1 MFLNCHS
8 YYSLRYGTLSIEK
21 LVETAKACGVTTL
34 ALTDINNSTGIIDF
48 VKTCRENRIRPVA
61 GIEFRK
67 DEKLLYIGLARNNEG
82 FRELNEFLSYHTL
95 NRLPLPNQPPEFE
108 NVVLI
113 YPLQSSEIAKWRSSE
128 NSPAHQLV
136 SSSACQLANSPA
148 RQLLGIPPSF
158 IRKLA
163 TLPDKNILEH
173 AVILTPVTFTNE
185 KEYDL
190 HCNLR
195 AVDNNILLS
204 RLRPEQLAAPDE
216 KMVPEGEVRDFYK
229 DYPQLIRNTEHLL
242 GECSIDFDF
251 SSHKNRKTFT
261 GNSYDDKTLLEKLAN
276 DGLIYRY
283 GKSNREAAKRVRHEL
298 EIIDKMDFSSYFL
311 ITWDIIRYSMS
322 RGFYHV
328 GRGSGAN
335 SIVAYCLKITDVD
348 PIELDLYFER
358 FINPKRTSPPDFD
371 IDYSWKERDEVLDY
385 IFKRYGHKHTAL
397 LGAMSTFKGNSI
409 FRELGKVHGIPKG
422 EMDDL
427 LKYPE
432 KAIHKNEVTRRISE
446 LGAMMVNFP
455 NIRSIHAGGVL
466 ISEEPITC
474 YTALDMPPKGFPTT
488 QWDMYVAEDIG
499 FEKLDILSQ
508 RGIGHIKETAEIVLR
523 NRAVNVDVHRVQEFK
538 KDEEVKHLL
547 RVGETIGCFYVES
560 PAMRG
565 LLKKLPCDNYRSL
578 VAASSIIRPGVARSG
593 MMREYIY
600 RFHHPGQFKYLH
612 PVMEEQLKETY
623 GVMVYQEDVLKIC
636 HHFAGLDLADADVLR
651 RAMSGKYRS
660 KKELQRI
667 IDKFFENCR
676 NFGYP
681 EEVTKEV
688 WRQIESFAG
697 YSFSKAHS
705 ASYAVESY
713 QSLYLKAHYPLEF
726 MTGVINNFGGFYSSW
741 VYFNEA
747 RNCGATLHLPC
758 VNRGDYKTSITGTD
772 IYVGFV
778 HVANLESQVGK
789 AISEERKANGE
800 FLGLEDFIV
809 RTGTTL
815 EQMIILI
822 RIGAFRFT
830 GKTKAQLL
838 WESHLLLG
846 KKAESS
852 KSSTRIVNH
861 QSSIEKHKSHISNP
875 TSQIVNPVLF
885 YTPPK
890 TYELPSLEQNAVE
903 DVYDEVELLGF
914 PVKHTYFDLLE
925 TTFRGEIMAKNMI
938 GSLGKKVRMLG
949 QLVTIKY
956 VRTVKKE
963 WMHFGTFIDITGHF
977 FDTVHFPDSVKNY
990 PFRGDG
996 IYLVLGKIVE
1006 EFGFPSM
1013 EVQKMAKMPLK
1024 KDPRAG

>member
-1 MFLNCHS
+1 
-8 YYSLRYGTLSIEK
+8 
-21 LVETAKACGVTTL
+21 VETAKASGVTTL

-48 VKTCRENRIRPVA
+48 VKTCKENGIRPVA
-61 GIEFRK
+61 GIEFRR

-82 FRELNEFLSYHTL
+82 FRELNEFLSYSIIHGI
-95 NRLPLPNQPPEFE
+95 PLPEVAPEFE
-108 NVVLI
+108 NAVVI
-113 YPLQSSEIAKWRSSE
+113 YPIMNSKQVNCE
-128 NSPAHQLV
+128 NNLN
-136 SSSACQLANSPA
+136 SSAQAFY
-148 RQLLGIPPSF
+148 GVPPGL

-163 TLPDKNILEH
+163 MLPDKRILNR
-173 AVILTPVTFTNE
+173 AVILAPVTFTND
-185 KEYDL
+185 KEYNL

-195 AVDNNILLS
+195 AIDNNILLS

-216 KMVPEGEVRDFYK
+216 IMMPEDKVRDLYK
-229 DYPQLIRNTEHLL
+229 DYPSLIRNTEQLL

-251 SSHKNRKTFT
+251 STHKNRKTFT
-261 GNSYDDKTLLEKLAN
+261 GSPYDDKTLLEKLAH
-276 DGLIYRY
+276 DGLTYRY
-283 GKSNREAAKRVRHEL
+283 GKSNREAAKRVMHEL
-298 EIIDKMDFSSYFL
+298 EIIDKMNFSAYFL

-409 FRELGKVHGIPKG
+409 YRELGKVHGLPKG

-432 KAIHKNEVTRRISE
+432 KESHNNALTRKISE
-446 LGAMMVNFP
+446 IGAMMVDFP

-466 ISEEPITC
+466 ISDEPITC
-474 YTALDMPPKGFPTT
+474 YTSLDMPPKGFPTT

-508 RGIGHIKETAEIVLR
+508 RGIGHIRETAEIIQR
-523 NRAVNVDVHRVQEFK
+523 NRAMNVDVHKVQEFK
-538 KDEEVKHLL
+538 KDEKVKNLL

-565 LLKKLPCDNYRSL
+565 LLKKLQCDNYRSL

-612 PVMEEQLKETY
+612 PVMEEQLQETY

-667 IDKFFENCR
+667 IDRFFENCR

-772 IYVGFV
+772 IYVGFI
-778 HVANLESQVGK
+778 HVNNLENSVAK
-789 AISEERKANGE
+789 RISEERKVNGE
-800 FLGLEDFIV
+800 YLGLEDFIR

-838 WESHLLLG
+838 WESHLFLG
-846 KKAESS
+846 KRSDFPKSAIRKVNSLATIENARVNVSS
-852 KSSTRIVNH
+852 DF
-861 QSSIEKHKSHISNP
+861 
-875 TSQIVNPVLF
+875 VNPALF
-885 YTPPK
+885 YSPPK
-890 TYELPSLEQNAVE
+890 TYELPTLEPTTVE

-925 TTFRGEIMAKNMI
+925 TSFRGEIMAKNMMDF
-938 GSLGKKVRMLG
+938 LGKKVRMLG

-1024 KDPRAG
+1024 KDPRSG